1 MKLYRITVEADVY
14 ADSDWDSIKDRLV
27 IGYTTKDGEIVT
39 KQSGKYEVIKI
50 LKIENHDYPIGQV
63 PKES

>member
-1 MKLYRITVEADVY
+1 MRNIMQIRNLILLFGAILIVNCAGNAPSVGE
-14 ADSDWDSIKDRLV
+14 
-27 IGYTTKDGEIVT
+27 EIVT